1 MRDIIL
7 NYDETFAN
15 TVHINY
21 DLTFEGQKYRVS
33 VDYAGGIQD
42 IEISK
47 EDGDFESLYDDKD
60 TSFSEEDRQ
69 HLLELIEDAVN
80 DQDLYDNVQIL

>member
-1 MRDIIL
+1 MARL
-7 NYDETFAN
+7 NYDETYVS

-21 DLTFEGQKYRVS
+21 DLVFKGQEYRVC
-33 VDYAGGIQD
+33 VDYSGGIQD

-60 TSFSEEDRQ
+60 TSFKEEDRVY
-69 HLLELIEDAVN
+69 LLELIEDAVH
-80 DQDLYDNVQIL
+80 DQDLYENIQIM

>member
-1 MRDIIL
+1 MAKL
-7 NYDETFAN
+7 NYDETFVN

-21 DLTFEGQKYRVS
+21 DLTFEGQKYRVC

-47 EDGDFESLYDDKD
+47 EDGDFESLYDNHW
-60 TSFSEEDRQ
+60 SYFSEEDRRY
-69 HLLELIEDAVN
+69 LVELIEDAVH
-80 DQDLYDNVQIL
+80 DQDLYENVQIM

>member
-1 MRDIIL
+1 MAKL
-7 NYDETFAN
+7 NYDETFVN
-15 TVHINY
+15 TAYVNY
-21 DLTFEGQKYRVS
+21 DLIFEGQKYRVC

-60 TSFSEEDRQ
+60 SSFSEDNRRY
-69 HLLELIEDAVN
+69 LLELIEDAVH
-80 DQDLYDNVQIL
+80 DQDLYDNIQIG

>member
-42 IEISK
+42 TEISK

-69 HLLELIEDAVN
+69 YLLELIEDAVN

>member
-1 MRDIIL
+1 MRDVTL

-33 VDYAGGIQD
+33 VDYAGDIQD

-47 EDGDFESLYDDKD
+47 EDGDFESLYDDKW
-60 TSFSEEDRQ
+60 SMFSEEDRV
-69 HLLELIEDAVN
+69 HLVELIENAVH